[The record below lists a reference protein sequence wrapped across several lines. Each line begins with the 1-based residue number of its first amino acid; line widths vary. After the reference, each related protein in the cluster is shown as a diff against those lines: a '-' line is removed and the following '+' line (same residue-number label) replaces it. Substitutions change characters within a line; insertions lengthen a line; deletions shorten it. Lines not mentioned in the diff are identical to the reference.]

1 MKRSWQCVLLLA
13 VLALGGCRVEL
24 YLGLGQREANEMLAV
39 LDSEGIDAV
48 KSQDKDGKVKIL
60 IDEADIGHAVAALKR
75 QGYPREMF
83 STVNDVF
90 PRDSLISSPL
100 EEQARLTYVKSQ
112 ELSRTL
118 SEIDGVLVARVHVV
132 LPEPRD
138 GLRTQN
144 GAASASIFIKH
155 AADAALGM
163 YIGQMKQLLSNS
175 IEGLDYERISV
186 VLVPSTQAR
195 QPLAGPRH
203 VTLLSIQVL
212 EGSRWRLLTLLGV
225 LLGILVL
232 SNLAQYLW
240 WHQRART

>member
-1 MKRSWQCVLLLA
+1 M
-13 VLALGGCRVEL
+13 GGCKVEL

-39 LDSEGIDAV
+39 LDAEGIEAV
-48 KSQDKDGKVKIL
+48 KAQDKDGKVKIL
-60 IDEADIGHAVAALKR
+60 IGEADIGHAVAALKR

-83 STVNDVF
+83 STVSDVF

-100 EEQARLTYVKSQ
+100 EEHARLTYVKSQ

-132 LPEPRD
+132 LPEPRAA
-138 GLRTQN
+138 LRAPAR
-144 GAASASIFIKH
+144 AASASIFIKH
-155 AADAALGM
+155 AADAPLDL

-195 QPLAGPRH
+195 QLRPGARH
-203 VTLLSIQVL
+203 ATLLSIQVM
-212 EGSRWRLLTLLGV
+212 EGSRLRLLALVGALLGM
-225 LLGILVL
+225 LLL

-240 WHQRART
+240 WRQRA

>member
-1 MKRSWQCVLLLA
+1 MKNAWQCLLLLM
-13 VLALGGCRVEL
+13 VLMLGGCRVEL
-24 YLGLGQREANEMLAV
+24 YLGLGQRETNEMLAV
-39 LDSEGIDAV
+39 LDAEGIEAV
-48 KSQDKDGKVKIL
+48 KAQDKDGKVKIL

-138 GLRTQN
+138 GLRASAR
-144 GAASASIFIKH
+144 AASASIFIKH
-155 AADAALGM
+155 AADASLDL

-195 QPLAGPRH
+195 HPLAAGRH
-203 VTLLSIQVL
+203 ATLLSIQVV
-212 EGSRWRLLTLLGV
+212 EGSRLRLLALVGALLGC
-225 LLGILVL
+225 
-232 SNLAQYLW
+232 W
-240 WHQRART
+240 C